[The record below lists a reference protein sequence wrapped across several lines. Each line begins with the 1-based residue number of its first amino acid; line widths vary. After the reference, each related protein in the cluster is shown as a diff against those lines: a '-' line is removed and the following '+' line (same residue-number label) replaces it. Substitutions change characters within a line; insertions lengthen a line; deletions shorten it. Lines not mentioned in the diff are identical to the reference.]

1 MTIDEI
7 LLEALTEVC
16 DMTETD
22 TDPYVAGYS
31 KEIIQSIHERLA
43 ENDLAIKP
51 E

>member
-7 LLEALTEVC
+7 LTEALTEVC
-16 DMTETD
+16 DETETD
-22 TDPYVAGYS
+22 IGPFVGGYV
-31 KEIIQSIHERLA
+31 KEIIASIHERLA